1 MRLLGL
7 DYGSVTVGVA
17 VSDGLGITAQALE
30 TIKRNRENQ
39 LRGTLRR
46 IEEIIEEYDVEA
58 IVLGL
63 PKNMDDTLGERALK
77 SLEFKETLIK
87 RTGLPVFMWDER
99 LTSVAADEVL
109 SDMDVKREERKKYI
123 DKIAAAIIL
132 QDYMDNNKAIH

>member
-7 DYGSVTVGVA
+7 DYGSVTVGAA
-17 VSDGLGITAQALE
+17 VSDGLGITAQAVE
-30 TIKRNRENQ
+30 TITRDRENQ

-46 IEEIIEEYDVEA
+46 IEELIEEYNVEA
-58 IVLGL
+58 IVVGL

-77 SLEFKETLIK
+77 SLEFKETLER

-109 SDMDVKREERKKYI
+109 SEMDVNREERKKYI

-132 QDYMDNNKAIH
+132 QDYMDNNKDAG

>member
-7 DYGSVTVGVA
+7 DYGSVTVGAA
-17 VSDGLGITAQALE
+17 VSDGLSLTAQPLE

-46 IEEIIEEYDVEA
+46 IEELIEEYGVEA

-63 PKNMDDTLGERALK
+63 PKNMDDTLGERALR
-77 SLEFKETLIK
+77 SLEFKETLEK

-99 LTSVAADEVL
+99 LTTVAADEVL
-109 SDMDVKREERKKYI
+109 SDMNVKREERKKYI

-132 QDYMDNNKAIH
+132 QDYMDNCDA

>member
-99 LTSVAADEVL
+99 LTTVAADEVL

-132 QDYMDNNKAIH
+132 QDYMDNNKAVH

>member
-99 LTSVAADEVL
+99 LTTVAADEVL